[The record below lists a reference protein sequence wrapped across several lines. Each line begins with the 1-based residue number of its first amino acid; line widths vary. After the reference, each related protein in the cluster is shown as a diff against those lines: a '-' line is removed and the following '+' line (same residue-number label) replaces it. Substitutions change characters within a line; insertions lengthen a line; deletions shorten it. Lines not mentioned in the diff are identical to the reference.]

1 MDGATLVLDLGSSRM
16 RCSSVADSHPVR
28 PVEIASAPYPI
39 IGAGSGG
46 LARSFNPRLLRTR
59 LFDVLAK
66 AAREVGPGNV
76 ETIAVVGQRCAAC
89 FFDTELRTVYA
100 GPQTDIRAVFEGGAI
115 DEEHGPLVHATAG
128 HLPSLMLVPAKLRWW
143 RTHRPRA
150 ASRIAKAS
158 GLDAWAALQ
167 LTGSLAETPHGLAE
181 LGLLD
186 VSARAPATGL
196 LDTLGIP
203 MDILP
208 CLLPLGA
215 AAGRLTR
222 DAADATGLSSTV
234 EVRLAGPDAQA
245 AAVGSGAV
253 SDGSAS
259 VPAGWS
265 APAQVTTA
273 ASTFDP
279 RRRTWTTLHSVDGR
293 WVVEGNP
300 GDTGGAVDIIRRLL
314 GPRVTPARFDAL
326 AANAPETT
334 RVVAAFLGPRA
345 LDLSN
350 PGMTMGGLLSP
361 VPITQEGL
369 DSGTVARAALE
380 NVAFAIRESLSLAR
394 EVVGQAYH
402 QQIRE
407 GGEVPAFAGMTEG
420 SGPLSSSPPQTGER
434 TPSLALPRR
443 WGREP
448 EPADAVALSGGMAE
462 SSVFPGLLADVLGEP
477 VRIHRKATAIGA
489 VMIATTPPLELAA
502 RSAALAAEGEF
513 VEPGEGSL
521 EANELYERW
530 LRLCAK
536 LDGLAGEL

>member
-1 MDGATLVLDLGSSRM
+1 MGCVTLVLDLGSSRM
-16 RCSSVADSHPVR
+16 RCVSVAGSR
-28 PVEIASAPYPI
+28 PAQAVEVASAPYPTV
-39 IGAGSGG
+39 GARTGG
-46 LARSFNPRLLRTR
+46 LDRSFNPRLLRRR

-66 AAREVGPGNV
+66 GAREVGPGNV
-76 ETIAVVGQRCAAC
+76 ETVSVVGQRCAVC
-89 FFDTELRTVYA
+89 FFDAELRTIYA
-100 GPQTDIRAVFEGGAI
+100 GPQNDIRGVFEGGAI

-128 HLPSLMLVPAKLRWW
+128 HLPSLMLVPAKLHWW
-143 RTHRPRA
+143 RTQRPRA

-186 VSARAPATGL
+186 VSTRAPATGL
-196 LDTLGIP
+196 LDTLGVSA
-203 MDILP
+203 DILP
-208 CLLPLGA
+208 CMLPLGA

-222 DAADATGLSSTV
+222 DAADATGLPATV

-245 AAVGSGAV
+245 AAVGSGAA
-253 SDGSAS
+253 SEGSGS

-273 ASTFDP
+273 APTFDP
-279 RRRTWTTLHSVDGR
+279 RRRTWTTLQSVDER
-293 WVVEGNP
+293 WVVEANP

-361 VPITQEGL
+361 TPITREGL
-369 DSGTVARAALE
+369 DPGTVARAALE

-394 EVVGQAYH
+394 EVAETRSRHSSESPLPRLRGRA
-402 QQIRE
+402 RE
-407 GGEVPAFAGMTEG
+407 GAAGG
-420 SGPLSSSPPQTGER
+420 
-434 TPSLALPRR
+434 
-443 WGREP
+443 
-448 EPADAVALSGGMAE
+448 VALSGGMAE
-462 SSVFPGLLADVLGEP
+462 SSVFPSLLADVLGEP
-477 VRIHRKATAIGA
+477 VRVHRKATATGA
-489 VMIATTPPLELAA
+489 AMIATTPPLELAA
-502 RSAALAAEGEF
+502 RSAALAAEGKV

-530 LRLCAK
+530 LRLSAK
-536 LDGLAGEL
+536 LDALAGEL